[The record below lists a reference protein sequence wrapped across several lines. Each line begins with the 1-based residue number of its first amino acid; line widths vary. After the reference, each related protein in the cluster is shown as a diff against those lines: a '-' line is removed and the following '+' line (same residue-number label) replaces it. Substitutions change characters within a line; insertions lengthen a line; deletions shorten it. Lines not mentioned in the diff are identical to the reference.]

1 MQETINNILNYKY
14 FIMKKLY
21 LSLLGILLAWVSW
34 SVLAN
39 CDFSNS
45 NYEQEWKEAYFWAC
59 NEWIISEWNINI
71 ANLNKELSRLEMAK
85 MLNIFAMRLMWK
97 EENPSNNCKWYSDL
111 NQSEHLIANKSCYL
125 WIMWIGI
132 NKFRPKDSVSRAEFG
147 TVLSRILY
155 WDTYNVTNWKYYEKH
170 LKALKDNGVITNTNP
185 NLQEK
190 KWYVLLM
197 LKRYIDNKNKENT
210 KAEISL
216 KTDGWYILKNWNDI
230 TLSNNKDSIT
240 ISNTIT
246 SIKNVD
252 LVKWDLPRTDSLQWP
267 CAPWYH
273 IPSKDEA
280 ERLIDIWFDIRKTDL
295 YNANNEGWRVNQ
307 QWDDKEIAQK
317 GAVADIFRSDVFW
330 LQNGLSKNACGSYLT
345 RSQNYESKRRYFL
358 NSSRGYGQSWI
369 GVRDSLCWSY
379 SADIICFKT
388 N

>member
-1 MQETINNILNYKY
+1 
-14 FIMKKLY
+14 MKKLY
-21 LSLLGILLAWVSW
+21 LSLLGIFLAWLSS
-34 SVLAN
+34 SVFAN
-39 CDFSNS
+39 CDFANS

-71 ANLNKELSRLEMAK
+71 ANLNKELSRLETAK
-85 MLNIFAMRLMWK
+85 MLNIFAMRVMWK

-132 NKFRPKDSVSRAEFG
+132 DKFRPKDSVSRAEFG

-185 NLQEK
+185 SLKEK

-197 LKRYIDNKNKENT
+197 LKRYIDSKSKENT
-210 KAEISL
+210 KAEISY
-216 KTDGWYILKNWNDI
+216 KSDGWYIMKNWTDI

-240 ISNTIT
+240 ISSEIT

-252 LVKWDLPRTDSLQWP
+252 LTKWDLPRTDSLQWP

-280 ERLIDIWFDIRKTDL
+280 EKLIDIWFDIRKEDL
-295 YNANNEGWRVNQ
+295 YNANNEDWHILQ
-307 QWDDKEIAQK
+307 EADDKELIQK
-317 GAVADIFRSDVFW
+317 GAIVDIFRSDIFW
-330 LQNGLSKNACGSYLT
+330 TQITLSDGICISYLT
-345 RSQNYESKRRYFL
+345 RSYNYENKWSYFL
-358 NSSRGYGQSWI
+358 ILSRNFDDSRISVWDHVCWYNSGI
-369 GVRDSLCWSY
+369 M
-379 SADIICFKT
+379 CFKT